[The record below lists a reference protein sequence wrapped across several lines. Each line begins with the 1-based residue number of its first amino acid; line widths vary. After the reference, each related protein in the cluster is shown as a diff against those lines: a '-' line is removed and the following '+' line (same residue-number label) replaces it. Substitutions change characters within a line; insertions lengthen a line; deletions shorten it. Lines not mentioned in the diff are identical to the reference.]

1 MLTRLDRASMAHSLE
16 ARVPFLSHRM
26 VDFALTLPEDLKL
39 RGGTGKF
46 ILRNAIA
53 PWLPPSVMKRPK
65 QGFQIPHTAW
75 LRGAFGS
82 FAREM
87 WHDSGAAS
95 AGYLD
100 IATVDRLFAEH
111 QRGEADHA
119 RLLYTVAVFAIWWQQ
134 SSVPVQEVAA

>member
-1 MLTRLDRASMAHSLE
+1 
-16 ARVPFLSHRM
+16 
-26 VDFALTLPEDLKL
+26 L